1 MKSNP
6 RNLILLAGS
15 LFSACCALSPIANA
29 QNLVGNGDF
38 EAGNV
43 GFSSDY
49 IYNSITAGALDQ
61 GSYAVAARGLDV
73 HTAWQN
79 GYDHTKGDATG
90 LYFIANGSSNT
101 SDVVWRSNSAITVTA
116 GTAYRFEAYIRTEY
130 FINSGLGA
138 AAPSLKFQLG
148 DGTNWVDLGTTI
160 SFPDPSSD
168 YSWQLTFAD
177 GTFSDAGTYYIQLIN
192 DQNAAGGNDFGLDD
206 IYFGLRSSAPS
217 VGTNPGNPAPPNFD
231 TSPFN
236 NFPTASSFSFTAVG
250 AGDQWFNW
258 LVRSYANDT
267 DNDPLSASVITQ
279 GTKGV
284 ASVSGN
290 WIKYTPDDSA
300 TGSDSLSLRI
310 EDGNGGQRDIS
321 VTILGLVVEEQGSS
335 STSSPQIESRD

>member
-1 MKSNP
+1 MKSNL

-15 LFSACCALSPIANA
+15 LFSACCALLPIANA

-73 HTAWQN
+73 HTAWQS

-206 IYFGLRSSAPS
+206 IYFGLRSAAPQS
-217 VGTNPGNPAPPNFD
+217 VQIRETPRPLALTPAHL
-231 TSPFN
+231 T
-236 NFPTASSFSFTAVG
+236 TAPMG
-250 AGDQWFNW
+250 
-258 LVRSYANDT
+258 L
-267 DNDPLSASVITQ
+267 I
-279 GTKGV
+279 
-284 ASVSGN
+284 
-290 WIKYTPDDSA
+290 SA
-300 TGSDSLSLRI
+300 TPPTVQVSSGSTGGLAHMRMMLTAILCLRPWPLK
-310 EDGNGGQRDIS
+310 G
-321 VTILGLVVEEQGSS
+321 
-335 STSSPQIESRD
+335 PKA